1 MMSRTIAALAAL
13 WLVLIIVPALIAARL
28 LPVAGDTAHKGWAVG
43 IWVAGYVAQ
52 FLVFRA
58 MSRRSPRPVG
68 LGWVVAST
76 VPWVA
81 DWTAPFSRWAV
92 AVCAAIVI
100 AYAAWLV
107 FAVYRVDRL
116 RGGGLRGSAVILEL
130 IRPTLNVVVN
140 KDSARRALRVS
151 VEGADGAAAYETRL
165 TGTFTLGD
173 IPEAGDR
180 LAVLIDPADP
190 QHVEAIPGEPIGR
203 AAPVPADLDA
213 ETAEQLR
220 KFATMRDR
228 GDLTDAEFATAKKRL
243 FNQ

>member
-1 MMSRTIAALAAL
+1 MMSRTIAVLAAL
-13 WLVLIIVPALIAARL
+13 WLVLIIVPALVAARL

-43 IWVAGYVAQ
+43 IWIGGYVAQ

-76 VPWVA
+76 VPWIA
-81 DWTAPFSRWAV
+81 DWTAPLSPWAV

-107 FAVYRVDRL
+107 VAVHRVDRL
-116 RGGGLRGSAVILEL
+116 RGAGLRGSAVVLEV
-130 IRPTLNVVVN
+130 IRPRANVVVN
-140 KDSARRALRVS
+140 KDSARRTLRVS
-151 VEGADGAAAYETRL
+151 VERADGTAAYEARL
-165 TGTFTLGD
+165 TATFTLGD

-180 LAVLIDPADP
+180 LAMLIDPADAR
-190 QHVEAIPGEPIGR
+190 HVEPIPNEPIVR
-203 AAPVPADLDA
+203 AAPVPEDLDA

-228 GDLTDAEFATAKKRL
+228 GDLTDAEFATARKRL
-243 FNQ
+243 LNP

>member
-1 MMSRTIAALAAL
+1 MSRTIAALAAL
-13 WLVLIIVPALIAARL
+13 WLVLIIVPALVAARL

-68 LGWVVAST
+68 LGWLVAST

-81 DWTAPFSRWAV
+81 DWTAPISRWAV
-92 AVCAAIVI
+92 AACAAIVI
-100 AYAAWLV
+100 AYAVWLV
-107 FAVYRVDRL
+107 FAVHRVDRL
-116 RGGGLRGSAVILEL
+116 RGGGLRGSAVILEV

-151 VEGADGAAAYETRL
+151 VEGVDGTTAYETRL
-165 TGTFTLGD
+165 TAAFTLGD

-180 LAVLIDPADP
+180 LAVLIDPADRR
-190 QHVEAIPGEPIGR
+190 HVEPIADEPIAR
-203 AAPVPADLDA
+203 AAPLPENLDA
-213 ETAEQLR
+213 ETTEQLR
-220 KFATMRDR
+220 KLTTMRDR
-228 GDLTDAEFATAKKRL
+228 GDLTDAEFTTAKTRL
-243 FNQ
+243 LNL

>member
-13 WLVLIIVPALIAARL
+13 WLVLIIVPALLAARL
-28 LPVAGDTAHKGWAVG
+28 LPIAGDAAHKGWAVG
-43 IWVAGYVAQ
+43 IWIAGYLAQ

-81 DWTAPFSRWAV
+81 DWPAPLSRWAV
-92 AVCAAIVI
+92 VACAAVVI
-100 AYAAWLV
+100 AYVAWLV
-107 FAVYRVDRL
+107 LAVHRVDRL
-116 RGGGLRGSAVILEL
+116 RGGGLRGSAVILEV

-151 VEGADGAAAYETRL
+151 IEGADGTAAYETGL
-165 TGTFTLGD
+165 TATFTLGD
-173 IPEAGDR
+173 VPEAGDR

-190 QHVEAIPGEPIGR
+190 RHVEPIADEPIER
-203 AAPVPADLDA
+203 AAPLPEDLDA
-213 ETAEQLR
+213 ETAERLR
-220 KFATMRDR
+220 KLTTMRDR
-228 GDLTDAEFATAKKRL
+228 GDLTDAEFTTAKTRL
-243 FNQ
+243 LHP

>member
-13 WLVLIIVPALIAARL
+13 WLALIIVPALVAAQL

-68 LGWVVAST
+68 WGWLVAST
-76 VPWVA
+76 VPWAA
-81 DWTAPFSRWAV
+81 DWTAPLSWWGV

-100 AYAAWLV
+100 GYAAWLV
-107 FAVYRVDRL
+107 VAVYRVDRL
-116 RGGGLRGSAVILEL
+116 RGGGLRGSAVVLEV
-130 IRPTLNVVVN
+130 IRPTFNVVVN

-151 VEGADGAAAYETRL
+151 VESGYSTTPYETRL
-165 TGTFTLGD
+165 TATFTFGD

-190 QHVEAIPGEPIGR
+190 RHVEPIPDEPIER
-203 AAPVPADLDA
+203 AAPLPEDLDA
-213 ETAEQLR
+213 DVAAQLR

-243 FNQ
+243 LDP

>member
-13 WLVLIIVPALIAARL
+13 WLVLIIVPALVAARL

-43 IWVAGYVAQ
+43 IWIAGYVAQ

-76 VPWVA
+76 LPWLA
-81 DWTAPFSRWAV
+81 DWTAPISRWAV
-92 AVCAAIVI
+92 ALCGAIVI

-116 RGGGLRGSAVILEL
+116 RRGGVRGSAVIVEV
-130 IRPTLNVVVN
+130 IRPMLNVVVN

-151 VEGADGAAAYETRL
+151 VEGADGTAAYQARL
-165 TGTFTLGD
+165 TGTFSLGD

-180 LAVLIDPADP
+180 LAVLIDPADHR
-190 QHVEAIPGEPIGR
+190 HVEPIPGEPIER
-203 AAPVPADLDA
+203 AAPVPEDLDA
-213 ETAEQLR
+213 DVAAQLH
-220 KFATMRDR
+220 KLATMRDR
-228 GDLTDAEFATAKKRL
+228 GDLTAAEFATAKKRL
-243 FNQ
+243 LDP

>member
-13 WLVLIIVPALIAARL
+13 WLMLIIVPALVAARL

-43 IWVAGYVAQ
+43 IWLAGYVAQ

-58 MSRRSPRPVG
+58 ISRRSPRPVG
-68 LGWVVAST
+68 RGWVIAST
-76 VPWVA
+76 VPWAA
-81 DWTAPFSRWAV
+81 DWTAPLSRWAV

-100 AYAAWLV
+100 GYAVWLV
-107 FAVYRVDRL
+107 VAVYRVDRL
-116 RGGGLRGSAVILEL
+116 RGAGLRGSAVVLEV
-130 IRPTLNVVVN
+130 IRPTLNGVVT

-151 VEGADGAAAYETRL
+151 IERDDSTTPYETRL
-165 TGTFTLGD
+165 TATFVFGE
-173 IPEAGDR
+173 IPETGDR

-190 QHVEAIPGEPIGR
+190 QHVEPIPDEPIER
-203 AAPVPADLDA
+203 AAPVPEDIDA

-243 FNQ
+243 LNQ

>member
-1 MMSRTIAALAAL
+1 MSRTIAALAAL
-13 WLVLIIVPALIAARL
+13 WLVLIIVPALVAARL

-81 DWTAPFSRWAV
+81 DWTAPLSRWAV
-92 AVCAAIVI
+92 VACAAIVI
-100 AYAAWLV
+100 AYAVWLV
-107 FAVYRVDRL
+107 LAVHRVDRL
-116 RGGGLRGSAVILEL
+116 RGGGLRGSAVILEV

-151 VEGADGAAAYETRL
+151 VEGADGTAAYEARL
-165 TGTFTLGD
+165 TATFTLGD

-180 LAVLIDPADP
+180 LAVLIDPADAL
-190 QHVEAIPGEPIGR
+190 HVEPIADEPIER
-203 AAPVPADLDA
+203 AAPLPEDLDA

-220 KFATMRDR
+220 KLTTMRDR
-228 GDLTDAEFATAKKRL
+228 GDLTDAEFTTAKRRL
-243 FNQ
+243 LHP

>member
-13 WLVLIIVPALIAARL
+13 WLMLIIVPALVAARL

-58 MSRRSPRPVG
+58 MARRSPRPVG
-68 LGWVVAST
+68 LGWMIAST
-76 VPWVA
+76 IPWAA
-81 DWTAPFSRWAV
+81 DWTAPLSRWAV
-92 AVCAAIVI
+92 AVSAAIVI
-100 AYAAWLV
+100 AYSAWLV
-107 FAVYRVDRL
+107 MAVYRVDRL
-116 RGGGLRGSAVILEL
+116 RAAGLRGSALVLEV

-140 KDSARRALRVS
+140 KDSARRVLRVS
-151 VEGADGAAAYETRL
+151 VEGADGTATYETRL
-165 TGTFTLGD
+165 TATFALGD
-173 IPEAGDR
+173 MPEADDR

-190 QHVEAIPGEPIGR
+190 RHVEPVADEPIER
-203 AAPVPADLDA
+203 AAPLPEDLDA

-220 KFATMRDR
+220 RFATMRDR

-243 FNQ
+243 LNQ